1 VDGAAMIESLAT
13 IVICAVILLVML
25 SDWEDME

>member
-13 IVICAVILLVML
+13 ILICTVILLVIFA
-25 SDWEDME
+25 DWDSE